1 MKITAYI
8 VTIVCCCLMFYVKRD
23 WKAALLILGSMTL
36 TLVNVPAVPLHKAN
50 FLLPASFLL
59 SELPYLRYH
68 LAELRCTPLLKKLLL
83 LVCVSAAIAAFTSP
97 YASPGLFLRS
107 ELLFKYFAIAYA
119 FWTIKDE
126 ESLKPI
132 LYVSMCCLVVLTL
145 FGIINYIT
153 KSSVFVNALT
163 EGKTSLIKEDVALGD
178 FYATTKRFRVVSMF
192 KSAFDYG
199 YMCTVILLLH
209 IYAWFRGLETKS
221 TFVMVLVCSL
231 FGIVFCECRIVWVC
245 FILSI
250 SCFYMWNFSLSKIA
264 VTGILVLC
272 TFTVAYSSIDFVEK
286 KVSKVTDAFVEKS
299 ETGGSS
305 IQLRMSQFIYVR
317 RYTEGHELLGLG
329 NGYWA
334 HTFAED
340 QESTEGLYGVESVI
354 LGYLLER
361 GIIGLV
367 FWAFF
372 YAILSRYFWINR
384 KKIRSLSSLGAS
396 ILVAYLIFSIGTGE
410 LGSVYPTLLLL
421 GFAIKAIES
430 AKIRCINSP
439 L

>member
-8 VTIVCCCLMFYVKRD
+8 VTIVCCCLMFFVKRE
-23 WKAALLILGSMTL
+23 WKAALLVMGSMTL
-36 TLVNVPAVPLHKAN
+36 TLVNVPAIPLHKAN

-59 SELPYLRYH
+59 SELPYLKYH

-221 TFVMVLVCSL
+221 TFVIVLVCSL
-231 FGIVFCECRIVWVC
+231 FGILFCECRIVLVS
-245 FILSI
+245 FILAV
-250 SCFYMWNFSLSKIA
+250 SCFYMWNFPLSKIA
-264 VTGILVLC
+264 VAGILFLC
-272 TFTVAYSSIDFVEK
+272 VFTVSYSSIDFIENKVNKLSDALVEN
-286 KVSKVTDAFVEKS
+286 SK
-299 ETGGSS
+299 TGGSS
-305 IQLRMSQFIYVR
+305 IQMRASQFLYVR
-317 RYTEGHELLGLG
+317 HYTEGHELLGLG

-334 HTFAED
+334 YNFAED
-340 QESTEGLYGVESVI
+340 QDSIEGLLGVESVI
-354 LGYLLER
+354 FGYLLER
-361 GIIGLV
+361 GIIGLAL
-367 FWAFF
+367 WAIF
-372 YAILSRYFWINR
+372 YSILFRYFWRNR
-384 KKIRSLSSLGAS
+384 QKVRTLTALGAS
-396 ILVAYLIFSIGTGE
+396 ILTAYLLFSIGTGE

-430 AKIRCINSP
+430 AKAKEKCIN
-439 L
+439 